1 MSFNGVPYM
10 YGNHIV
16 SCWLLSK
23 MHTLYNWCD
32 RWDDYFNWCS
42 RYSCVNGS
50 FHGYVNIHWQGPG
63 HHKGLDKANP
73 LLKGLPPLTLPAGK
87 APLPPLKAVGLGT
100 AVPPEQEPAKK
111 AGTVTSTKLGPG
123 PPHSEMAPPQKS
135 VSGPPFAKS
144 VSGPPPAKFG
154 SGPPPAKFGSGQ
166 PAAQSGSEHLQSRI
180 PVSSLQTGLGGPVHK
195 TTSDKPLVA
204 ASVCQLYCTCMCSVY
219 CMQCVC
225 VGGRCGCVLMYVHM
239 TYSAYM
245 CT

>member
-1 MSFNGVPYM
+1 
-10 YGNHIV
+10 
-16 SCWLLSK
+16 

-87 APLPPLKAVGLGT
+87 APLPPLKAVGHGT

-144 VSGPPPAKFG
+144 VSGPPAKFG

-195 TTSDKPLVA
+195 TTSDKPLIA
-204 ASVCQLYCTCMCSVY
+204 ASVCQLYV
-219 CMQCVC
+219 QCVLHAVC
-225 VGGRCGCVLMYVHM
+225 VCWGEVWVCVDVHMICMYMYVYIIHM
-239 TYSAYM
+239 YAHM